1 MSSSSITHRPWYA
14 QLHVQIL
21 AAMILGV
28 ILGLLGGERAAQ
40 LLGWM
45 GTVFV
50 RLLRM
55 VIVPLILSSIVSGV
69 TSVGGGRSLGRLG
82 AKTFVYYVSTSLLA
96 IVTGLVLVNLI
107 RPGVGAD
114 LTGSISQELP
124 ELETP
129 SSLAEI
135 IFRLIPTNPVQ
146 AMVEGDML
154 AIIFFALVVGV
165 AITKLP
171 ENQRE
176 RLRLGF
182 EDFFE
187 MMMVLT
193 GGVIRL
199 APLGVLGLMTNTV
212 ATSGVGAFGSLALY
226 AVTIVAGLAVH
237 NLVTIPTIL
246 AVVGRMNPIR
256 HIRNVSEALIMAFST
271 SSSSA
276 TLPVTMRSVESRVG
290 VSNKV
295 ASFTLPM
302 GATINMDGTALYECV
317 GVIFIAQV
325 IGFDLSIGA
334 QATVVLT
341 ALLAS
346 IGAAGIPSAGLVMIF
361 VVTESV
367 GMTGPEVAAVVGMML
382 AIDRPLDMLRTATN
396 VMSDSTG
403 AAVIA
408 RSEGESGVNED

>member
-1 MSSSSITHRPWYA
+1 MNAIADRPFYA

-21 AAMILGV
+21 AAMVLGV
-28 ILGLLGGERAAQ
+28 VLGTVGGETAANA
-40 LLGWM
+40 LGWM
-45 GTVFV
+45 GTIFV
-50 RLLRM
+50 RLLKM

-69 TSVGGGRSLGRLG
+69 TSVGSGKSLGRLG

-96 IVTGLVLVNLI
+96 ILTGLVLVNLI
-107 RPGVGAD
+107 KPGVGAD
-114 LTGSISQELP
+114 LTGAVSQELP

-129 SSLAEI
+129 SSLTDI
-135 IFRLIPTNPVQ
+135 FFRLIPTNPVE

-154 AIIFFALVVGV
+154 AIIFFALLLGI
-165 AITKLP
+165 AITHLP
-171 ENQRE
+171 APQRD
-176 RLRLGF
+176 RLRHGF

-193 GGVIRL
+193 SGVVRL
-199 APLGVLGLMTNTV
+199 APLGVLGLMTTTV
-212 ATSGVGAFGSLALY
+212 AASGIGAFGSLALY
-226 AVTIVAGLAVH
+226 AATIVAGLAVH
-237 NLVTIPTIL
+237 NLVTIPLIL
-246 AVVGRMNPIR
+246 SLIGRMNPIR
-256 HIRNVSEALIMAFST
+256 HFRNMSEALIMAFST

-276 TLPVTMRSVESRVG
+276 TLPVTMRNVESNVG

-325 IGFDLSIGA
+325 IGFELSIAA
-334 QATVVLT
+334 QATIVVT

-367 GMTGPEVAAVVGMML
+367 GMTGPEVAVVVGMML

-408 RSEGESGVNED
+408 RSEGETQVNVA

>member
-21 AAMILGV
+21 AAMVLGV

-55 VIVPLILSSIVSGV
+55 VIVPLILSSIISGV

-82 AKTFVYYVSTSLLA
+82 GKTFLYYVSTSLLA

-129 SSLAEI
+129 SSMAEI

-237 NLVTIPTIL
+237 NLVTIPMIL

-256 HIRNVSEALIMAFST
+256 PVRNVSEALIMAFST

>member
-1 MSSSSITHRPWYA
+1 MSSSSITDRPWYA

-246 AVVGRMNPIR
+246 VVVGRMNPIR
-256 HIRNVSEALIMAFST
+256 HVRNVSEALIMAFST

-302 GATINMDGTALYECV
+302 GATVNMDGTALYECV

>member
-1 MSSSSITHRPWYA
+1 MNISTAASRPWYH
-14 QLHVQIL
+14 QLYVQIL
-21 AAMILGV
+21 AAMVLGT
-28 ILGLLGGERAAQ
+28 LLGTFLGESAAQ
-40 LLGWM
+40 ALGWM
-45 GTVFV
+45 GTIFV

-55 VIVPLILSSIVSGV
+55 VIVPLVFASIVSGI
-69 TSVGGGRSLGRLG
+69 TTVGGGRSLGRLG
-82 AKTFVYYVSTSLLA
+82 AKTFAYYISTSLLA
-96 IVTGLVLVNLI
+96 ILTGLVLVNLI

-114 LTGSISQELP
+114 LTSSTSATLP
-124 ELETP
+124 ELQTP
-129 SSLAEI
+129 SSLAD
-135 IFRLIPTNPVQ
+135 IFVRMIPINPVQ
-146 AMVEGDML
+146 SMAEGDML
-154 AIIFFALVVGV
+154 AIIFFALLVGIS
-165 AITKLP
+165 ITRLP
-171 ENQRE
+171 APMQT
-176 RLRLGF
+176 RLRTGF
-182 EDFFE
+182 DDFFE

-199 APLGVLGLMTNTV
+199 APLGVLGLITNTV
-212 ATSGVGAFGSLALY
+212 ATSGIASFGPLAIY
-226 AVTIVAGLAVH
+226 ALTILAGLAVH
-237 NLVTIPTIL
+237 IFLTIPLIL
-246 AVVGRMNPIR
+246 TVIGRMSPVR
-256 HIRNVSEALIMAFST
+256 HYRNMGEALLMAFST

-276 TLPVTMRSVESRVG
+276 TLPVTMRCAETRVG

-325 IGFDLSIGA
+325 LGFELSFVA

-367 GMTGPEVAAVVGMML
+367 GLVGPEVAMVVGAML
-382 AIDRPLDMLRTATN
+382 AIDRPLDMLRTFTN
-396 VMSDSTG
+396 VLSDSVG

-408 RSEGESGVNED
+408 RSEGETDINAR

>member
-1 MSSSSITHRPWYA
+1 MSSSSIAHKPFYA

-21 AAMILGV
+21 AAMVLGV

-40 LLGWM
+40 WLGWM

-55 VIVPLILSSIVSGV
+55 VIVPLILSSIISGV

-82 AKTFVYYVSTSLLA
+82 GKTFLYYVTTSLLA

-129 SSLAEI
+129 SSMAEI
-135 IFRLIPTNPVQ
+135 IFRLIPTNPVR

-176 RLRLGF
+176 RLRLGV

-199 APLGVLGLMTNTV
+199 APLGVLGLMTKTV
-212 ATSGVGAFGSLALY
+212 ASSGVGAFGSLALY

-246 AVVGRMNPIR
+246 AVVGRTNPIR

>member
-1 MSSSSITHRPWYA
+1 MNEPTLHSGPWYR

-21 AAMILGV
+21 GAMILGA
-28 ILGLLGGERAAQ
+28 LLGAIGGETAAQ
-40 LLGWM
+40 ALGWM
-45 GTVFV
+45 GTIFV

-69 TSVGGGRSLGRLG
+69 TTVGGGKSLGRLG
-82 AKTFVYYVSTSLLA
+82 AKTFAYYVTTSLLA
-96 IVTGLVLVNLI
+96 IVTGLILVNLI
-107 RPGVGAD
+107 KPGVGAD
-114 LTGSISQELP
+114 LTGSASSELP

-129 SSLAEI
+129 SSLADI

-154 AIIFFALVVGV
+154 AIIFFALLVGV
-165 AITKLP
+165 SITRLP
-171 ENQRE
+171 APMRD
-176 RLRLGF
+176 RLRTGF
-182 EDFFE
+182 DDFFE

-193 GGVIRL
+193 GGIIRL
-199 APLGVLGLMTNTV
+199 APLGVLGLITRTV
-212 ATSGVGAFGSLALY
+212 ATNGIDTFGALAMY
-226 AVTIVAGLAVH
+226 AVTIVCGLAVH
-237 NLVTIPTIL
+237 NLLTIPLIL
-246 AVVGRMNPIR
+246 SVVGRMNPIT
-256 HIRNVSEALIMAFST
+256 HVKNMGEALLMAFST

-276 TLPVTMRSVESRVG
+276 TLPVTMRCAESRVG

-325 IGFDLSIGA
+325 LGFELSVAA
-334 QATVVLT
+334 QATVVFT

-367 GMTGPEVAAVVGMML
+367 GLTGPDVAMVVGAML

-408 RSEGESGVNED
+408 RSEGETGVNAR

>member
-1 MSSSSITHRPWYA
+1 MNVQPNATLPWYR

-21 AAMILGV
+21 AAMLVGA
-28 ILGLLGGERAAQ
+28 LLGATIGEPASQA
-40 LLGWM
+40 LGWM
-45 GTVFV
+45 GSIFV

-55 VIVPLILSSIVSGV
+55 VIVPLVFASIVSGI
-69 TSVGGGRSLGRLG
+69 TAVGGGRSLGRLG
-82 AKTFVYYVSTSLLA
+82 AKTFVYYISTSLLA
-96 IVTGLVLVNLI
+96 ILTGLVLVNVM

-114 LTGSISQELP
+114 LTSSLSESLP
-124 ELETP
+124 ELQTP
-129 SSLAEI
+129 SSLAD
-135 IFRLIPTNPVQ
+135 IFVRMIPTNPVQ
-146 AMVEGDML
+146 AMAEGDML
-154 AIIFFALVVGV
+154 AIIFFALLVGIS
-165 AITKLP
+165 ITRLP
-171 ENQRE
+171 EAMGH
-176 RLRLGF
+176 RLRTGF

-199 APLGVLGLMTNTV
+199 APFGVLGLITRTV
-212 ATSGVGAFGSLALY
+212 ATSGVESFGPLALY
-226 AVTIVAGLAVH
+226 AVTILAGLAVH
-237 NLVTIPTIL
+237 VLVTIPLIL
-246 AVVGRMNPIR
+246 VLVGRMNPVT
-256 HIRNVSEALIMAFST
+256 HYRNMSEALLMAFST

-276 TLPVTMRSVESRVG
+276 TLPVTMRCAETRVG

-325 IGFDLSIGA
+325 LGFELSVVA

-367 GMTGPEVAAVVGMML
+367 GLTGPDVAMVVGAML
-382 AIDRPLDMLRTATN
+382 AIDRPLDMLRTLTN
-396 VMSDSTG
+396 VLSDSVG

-408 RSEGESGVNED
+408 RTEGEVDINV

>member
-1 MSSSSITHRPWYA
+1 MTVPETLPWYR

-21 AAMILGV
+21 AAMVLGV
-28 ILGLLGGERAAQ
+28 ILGTIGGEAAGQ
-40 LLGWM
+40 ALGWM
-45 GTVFV
+45 GTIFV

-82 AKTFVYYVSTSLLA
+82 AKTFVYYVSTSTLA
-96 IVTGLVLVNLI
+96 ILTGLVLVNLI

-114 LTGSISQELP
+114 LTQQSSAELP

-129 SSLAEI
+129 SSLADI

-154 AIIFFALVVGV
+154 AIIFFALLVGV
-165 AITKLP
+165 AITHLP
-171 ENQRE
+171 EAPRE
-176 RLRLGF
+176 RLRGGF
-182 EDFFE
+182 QDFFE
-187 MMMVLT
+187 MMMMLT
-193 GGVIRL
+193 SGVIRL
-199 APLGVLGLMTNTV
+199 APLGVLGLMTRTV
-212 ATSGVGAFGSLALY
+212 GESGLGAFGALAMY

-237 NLVTIPTIL
+237 NLVTIPLIL
-246 AVVGRMNPIR
+246 SLVGRMNPIT
-256 HIRNVSEALIMAFST
+256 HVRNVSEALLMAFST

-276 TLPVTMRSVESRVG
+276 TLPVTMRCAEQKVG

-317 GVIFIAQV
+317 GVIFIA
-325 IGFDLSIGA
+325 LSIAA
-334 QATVVLT
+334 QATIVFT

-408 RSEGESGVNED
+408 RTEGETQVNAN

>member
-1 MSSSSITHRPWYA
+1 MQSDLPLYR

-21 AAMILGV
+21 AAMILG
-28 ILGLLGGERAAQ
+28 ILLGWAGGETAAN

-45 GTVFV
+45 GTIFV

-69 TSVGGGRSLGRLG
+69 ASVGGGRSLGRLG
-82 AKTFVYYVSTSLLA
+82 AKTFAYYVSTSLLA
-96 IVTGLVLVNLI
+96 ILTGLVLVNLI

-114 LTGSISQELP
+114 LTGQSSASLP
-124 ELETP
+124 ELQTP
-129 SSLAEI
+129 SSLGDI
-135 IFRLIPTNPVQ
+135 IFRLIPTNPVA

-154 AIIFFALVVGV
+154 AIIFFALLVGV

-171 ENQRE
+171 RE
-176 RLRLGF
+176 ISERMRTGF
-182 EDFFE
+182 QDFFE

-193 GGVIRL
+193 GGVIKL
-199 APLGVLGLMTNTV
+199 APLGVLGLMTKTV
-212 ATSGVGAFGSLALY
+212 ATSGLGAFGALALY
-226 AVTIVAGLAVH
+226 AATIVAGLLIH
-237 NLVTIPTIL
+237 NLVTIPLIL
-246 AVVGRMNPIR
+246 SLVGRMNPI
-256 HIRNVSEALIMAFST
+256 HHARNMTEALLMAFST

-276 TLPVTMRSVESRVG
+276 TLPVTMRCAESRVG

-325 IGFDLSIGA
+325 IGFDLSFAA

-367 GMTGPEVAAVVGMML
+367 GMTGPEVATVVGMML

-408 RSEGESGVNED
+408 RSEGETGVNAS

>member
-1 MSSSSITHRPWYA
+1 
-14 QLHVQIL
+14 
-21 AAMILGV
+21 
-28 ILGLLGGERAAQ
+28 
-40 LLGWM
+40 M